1 MTGDLVPAGYED
13 NAASQCLF
21 ANLLEYTIIIA
32 SLLTAFFAVMYSTV
46 EMDAQ
51 GHGDGGAGGDAACTP
66 EGAWHLLSRL
76 AVSAQ
81 AIFATGGEGA
91 DAACPL
97 EDAMYVLTWV
107 VSALP
112 ILSTF
117 LLSCNSRFSPL
128 NKWRQLKAA
137 ADRIKG
143 EIYLYRTR
151 VGGYAPLA
159 YDKSA
164 QLALLSG
171 EAQQRGSGNKS
182 ARDGQPTAASGSEA
196 DEVEVETEGKLPGS
210 DTQGAVARS
219 HIYTINPMKFG
230 PRGGNQRTVV
240 GSQRSGGW

>member
-1 MTGDLVPAGYED
+1 
-13 NAASQCLF
+13 
-21 ANLLEYTIIIA
+21 
-32 SLLTAFFAVMYSTV
+32 MYSTV

-51 GHGDGGAGGDAACTP
+51 GHGDGGAGGDAACSP
-66 EGAWHLLSRL
+66 EDAMHLLSRL

-81 AIFATGGEGA
+81 AIFATGGEGGNVP
-91 DAACPL
+91 CPL
-97 EDAMYVLTWV
+97 QDAMYVLTWV

-171 EAQQRGSGNKS
+171 EAQQRGSGNKG
-182 ARDGQPTAASGSEA
+182 ARDGQPSGAGSAVRFAAA
-196 DEVEVETEGKLPGS
+196 
-210 DTQGAVARS
+210 ARVFS
-219 HIYTINPMKFG
+219 
-230 PRGGNQRTVV
+230 
-240 GSQRSGGW
+240 SS